1 MKINHILVP
10 IDFSES
16 SKNALQAAI
25 CIAKKASAKITLVNS
40 VHVHTPLPHLKGG
53 NLIEAVVS
61 DYEHQVQEAFH
72 DLETEIVELNEVP
85 HEFDRFVAYLTDAI
99 FSETETRDIDLI
111 VMGTRAEHTLGE
123 RVLGSNPV
131 EVIKV
136 SDVPV
141 LVIPERFYDFNP
153 KIIGLA
159 SDFLRHRDLGQFSI
173 LNALGK
179 LFESEVIVF
188 HVGSNITEEE
198 QNQINLIKDD
208 LSGIEK
214 LSIYVVAE
222 DSVVEGIKKF
232 SKNHDLSM
240 LALMPRKHNL
250 FERLFVASVT
260 KEVAID
266 IDIPLLTFHE

>member
-1 MKINHILVP
+1 MKIKHILVP
-10 IDFSES
+10 VDFSES

-25 CIAKKASAKITLVNS
+25 CIAKKSMAKITLVNS

-72 DLETEIVELNEVP
+72 ELETEIVELNDVP

-111 VMGTRAEHTLGE
+111 VMGTRAEHTIGE
-123 RVLGSNPV
+123 RILGSNAV
-131 EVIKV
+131 EIV
-136 SDVPV
+136 SNSEVPV
-141 LVIPERFYDFNP
+141 LVIPERFHGFNP
-153 KIIGLA
+153 KKIGFA
-159 SDFLRHRDLGQFSI
+159 SDFLKHRDHGQMNI
-173 LNALGK
+173 LQALVH
-179 LFESEVIVF
+179 LFESELMVF
-188 HVGSNITEEE
+188 HIGADINE
-198 QNQINLIKDD
+198 QEQKQIDLIKDD
-208 LSGIEK
+208 LKGIK
-214 LSIYVVAE
+214 NLSIRVVSD
-222 DSVVEGIKKF
+222 DSVVSGIKSF
-232 SKNHDLSM
+232 SRSHGLSM
-240 LALMPRKHNL
+240 LVLMPRRHNL

>member
-25 CIAKKASAKITLVNS
+25 GIAKKSKAKITLVNS

-72 DLETEIVELNEVP
+72 DLETEMVELNDVP

-99 FSETETRDIDLI
+99 FSETETRKIDLI
-111 VMGTRAEHTLGE
+111 VMGTRAEHTIGE
-123 RVLGSNPV
+123 RILGSNAV
-131 EVIKV
+131 EVV
-136 SDVPV
+136 TNSDVPV
-141 LVIPERFYDFNP
+141 LVIPERFLSFNP
-153 KIIGLA
+153 KKIGFA
-159 SDFLRHRDLGQFSI
+159 SDLLKHRDLGQMGI
-173 LNALGK
+173 LQAIAL
-179 LFESEVIVF
+179 LFDSELIIF
-188 HVGSNITEEE
+188 HIGSDINERE
-198 QNQINLIKDD
+198 QKQIDLLKDD
-208 LSGIEK
+208 LNGIK
-214 LSIYVVAE
+214 NLSIRVVSD
-222 DSVVEGIKKF
+222 DSVVSGIKKF
-232 SKNHDLSM
+232 SQTHGLSM

-250 FERLFVASVT
+250 FERLFVTSVT